1 MMRKVLEGFLKSVL
15 IALFAIIIV
24 CVSLQVFYRYVLND
38 PLTWSEELARFSFMW
53 MVFLGLGLAERD
65 DQHIAVDFFVGKMS
79 SGVQRIIRIAVEIF
93 CIVVLAIA
101 CYKSFGVIQVQ
112 AAMRSVALNIS
123 MAYFAVAVPVG
134 FAILCVYKF
143 FSIARI
149 AKTKD
154 FNSVPAVTVVPAVPA
169 VNSTPLE

>member
-1 MMRKVLEGFLKSVL
+1 MRRVFEGFLKSALLVL
-15 IALFAIIIV
+15 FTIIIV

-65 DQHIAVDFFVGKMS
+65 DQHIAVDFFVGKMP
-79 SGVQRIIRIAVEIF
+79 SGAQKVARIAVDIF
-93 CIVVLAIA
+93 CIVVLAVA
-101 CYKSFGVIQVQ
+101 CYQAIGVIQVQ

-123 MAYFAVAVPVG
+123 MAYFAVAVPIG
-134 FAILCVYKF
+134 FAILCIYKF

-149 AKTKD
+149 AKTK
-154 FNSVPAVTVVPAVPA
+154 NLT
-169 VNSTPLE
+169 STPGANLAPLK

>member
-1 MMRKVLEGFLKSVL
+1 MRKGFEGFLKFVL

-65 DQHIAVDFFVGKMS
+65 DQHIAVDFFVGKMP
-79 SGVQRIIRIAVEIF
+79 SGIQRIVRIAVEIF
-93 CIVVLAIA
+93 CIAVLAVA
-101 CYKSFGVIQVQ
+101 CYNSFGVIQVQ

-123 MAYFAVAVPVG
+123 MAYFAVAVPIG

-149 AKTKD
+149 SKTKD
-154 FNSVPAVTVVPAVPA
+154 FSSTPV
-169 VNSTPLE
+169 VNSAPLE